1 MAKKRVRVSF
11 TAKLLLVY
19 VGSLALVISLITSN
33 QINATVSMLERENV
47 QNLEMLTGQVALNFS
62 DHQTAASYAI
72 YSRLAALGIP
82 DLVSDYNQNP
92 GSNPVSLRYALAQ
105 VCNESTEYDYVML
118 ETADGTRL
126 HTSKYEGNS
135 FAQVQSNCA
144 ALLEENDRVTYGSS
158 TWYRMADEDVYI
170 LRDIYTTTPLRWVG
184 RIAVHM
190 KGELFRISS
199 SYSSTGF
206 LFFDQTGNYLTSAGM
221 PLPQPVLEDIS
232 AGSASKLLSQPG
244 HWADQDYYA
253 VSRQSGGWIT
263 VGVSSTEVYRQTQ
276 ASIVRNGVRLG
287 VAAVALGSALMLLL
301 IHSMTRTLKAMKKAM
316 GRVAEGDFTQTVAVT
331 GSDDISQLALTMNE
345 MTNRIAGLLDELV
358 EKERL
363 KKDAELQILEY
374 KYRSLETQIRPHFIY
389 NALETVNAMAKLK
402 GDTEIMEVVQRISRY
417 FRNITVNTTR
427 QFITAQKEFEILQD
441 YTEIYRFI
449 HGEKLKTVF
458 SARTQARNAMIPT
471 MILQPVV
478 ENALQHGV
486 REQDAE
492 SPIIVH
498 AYVTGQR
505 LNLTVK
511 DSGCGLPPQLE
522 QQLKT
527 GGAPSASHSG
537 IGIGNVRQR
546 LALIYGS
553 EASFTIGN
561 RPEGG
566 VAVRISIPLSYY
578 EPDLAD
584 GEDWLLED
592 E

>member
-1 MAKKRVRVSF
+1 MQKKQVRVTF

-19 VGSLALVISLITSN
+19 VGSLALVITLITSN

-62 DHQTAASYAI
+62 DHQTTTSYSL

-82 DLVSDYNQNP
+82 GLVSDYNQNP

-126 HTSKYEGNS
+126 HTSKYEGDS

-158 TWYRMADEDVYI
+158 TWYRLSDEGVYI

-199 SYSSTGF
+199 SYSGTGF
-206 LFFDQTGNYLTSAGM
+206 LFFDANGSYLTSAGM
-221 PLPQPVLEDIS
+221 PLPEPVLADIS

-244 HWADQDYYA
+244 HWADQDYFA
-253 VSRQSGGWIT
+253 VSRQSGGWTT

-276 ASIVRNGVRLG
+276 AGIVKNGVRLG

-301 IHSMTRTLKAMKKAM
+301 IHSMTHTLKAMKKAM

-345 MTNRIAGLLDELV
+345 MTNRIAGLLEELV

-427 QFITAQKEFEILQD
+427 QFITTQKEFEILQD

-492 SPIIVH
+492 SRIIVH
-498 AYVTGQR
+498 AYVAGRQ

-527 GGAPSASHSG
+527 GGVPSSSHSG

-546 LALIYGS
+546 LALIYGDK
-553 EASFTIGN
+553 AGFTIGN

-566 VAVRISIPLSYY
+566 VAVRISIPLTYY